1 MRLIG
6 LCFVLLFMTLGG
18 SSALAD
24 NLTAYTNSLG
34 MRFVSVPKLTNVTF
48 CIWLTRVQDFRHFVA
63 DRTNNGGYDYHNG
76 KTAYTFKGKYD
87 YQKGRTAYILTSNDW
102 TRGTSANGWNNP
114 GFEQQEGCPVV
125 CVNWEDAKWFCT
137 WLTRKEHAEGTL
149 VASRKYRLP
158 TDAEWSIAAG
168 LEGESG
174 ETPAEKSMKIKDVYA
189 WGTQWPPPRGS
200 GNFGGEE
207 AQDKDWPPQLRAI
220 AGYRD
225 GYPRTSPVG
234 SFAANRYGL
243 YDMAGNAGEWCE
255 DSYNG
260 VPHLRVWRGGTW
272 NSIQPGHLWLSTRG
286 FDVLDSRYSVVGF
299 RIVIS
304 ASQ

>member
-1 MRLIG
+1 
-6 LCFVLLFMTLGG
+6 
-18 SSALAD
+18 
-24 NLTAYTNSLG
+24 
-34 MRFVSVPKLTNVTF
+34 
-48 CIWLTRVQDFRHFVA
+48 
-63 DRTNNGGYDYHNG
+63 
-76 KTAYTFKGKYD
+76 
-87 YQKGRTAYILTSNDW
+87 
-102 TRGTSANGWNNP
+102 
-114 GFEQQEGCPVV
+114 
-125 CVNWEDAKWFCT
+125 
-137 WLTRKEHAEGTL
+137 
-149 VASRKYRLP
+149 
-158 TDAEWSIAAG
+158 
-168 LEGESG
+168 
-174 ETPAEKSMKIKDVYA
+174 MKIKDVYA